1 MNWIADMNGLIVGAL
16 LLLLALALVFL
27 VGPLLAIPAKFI
39 TIIAVVVLIV
49 GVAILARQS
58 GMV

>member
-1 MNWIADMNGLIVGAL
+1 MNGLIVGAL